1 MLQDFKAFLTKSN
14 ALALA
19 VGVII
24 GAATG
29 KVVTALV
36 EDLLM
41 PIIGLLL
48 PAGDWRAAKIV
59 LKTSTDAAGTVTES
73 AIQYGHLVG
82 TLVDFVLIAWV
93 VFVITKALL
102 KPAPTPP
109 APATKTCPDCL
120 EVVPE
125 AARKCRACGASLAE
139 KAGV

>member
-1 MLQDFKAFLTKSN
+1 MLKEFKGFLTKSN

-36 EDLLM
+36 DDLLM

-48 PAGDWRAAKIV
+48 PAGDWREARIV
-59 LKTSTDAAGTVTES
+59 LKTATDPAGKVTES
-73 AIQYGHLVG
+73 AIQYGHLIG
-82 TLVDFVLIAWV
+82 TLIDFALVAFV
-93 VFVITKALL
+93 VFMITKALL
-102 KPAPTPP
+102 KPSPAPP
-109 APATKTCPDCL
+109 AAPTKTCPECL

-125 AARKCRACGASLAE
+125 AARKCRACGSVLA
-139 KAGV
+139 